1 MQTNTKNNYP
11 QAQGLYNPQNEHD
24 ACGVGLLADING
36 SATHKIVL
44 DGIEVLNRLLH
55 RGAVGGDSQTNDGA
69 GILVQLPDE
78 FFRKTLAFKLPER
91 GKYAAA
97 MLFLPRDAEI
107 AAKFGEIF
115 RLCCADEGFI
125 VLGERNVPVDTTA
138 IGGVAL
144 ETRPDIKQ
152 IFVAKD
158 GLEGEDFER
167 ALYVLRRTIENRAE
181 AELGGRD
188 DVYICSL
195 SSRTI
200 VYKGLLNAPQ
210 LKQFYPDL
218 QDKSFKSAI
227 ALIHQRYS
235 TNTFPTWP
243 LAQPFRYLAHNG
255 EINTLRGNI
264 NQMRMRQ
271 EHFSSPLFG
280 DDIKKTLP
288 VIRPRQ
294 SDSASLDNAVEF
306 YHEAGRS
313 LAHTMLMLVPQAW
326 GKNFHISKDIQ
337 GFFEYH
343 SGVCEP
349 WDGPAALA
357 FTNGLQAGALLD
369 RNGLRPARYTITKG
383 GLFVLA
389 SETGVLDIP
398 ASEVASKGRLRPGEI
413 IYIDTVKGRVLNN
426 IEIKTLLARE
436 KPYRRWVKENRIE
449 LPGIFESVSAPSV
462 GENIVQR
469 QKLFG
474 YTKEDL
480 DVILKPM
487 AVDAKEPIGS
497 MGNDAALSVLSERPQ
512 LLYDYFK
519 QLFAQ
524 VTNPPIDPIR
534 EELVMSLTTYIGNC
548 GNSLIETPEL
558 AHLLKLPCPILT
570 NHDISCIRSSKIPTF
585 QAATIKAE
593 FSAQG
598 GETSL
603 RAAVEKI
610 CDQAEGLVRAGKT
623 VIILSDKNPSYGYA
637 PVPMLLAVS
646 AVNNRLIQKSL
657 RYAAGIVAE
666 TGEAR
671 EIMHFALLLGYGATA
686 INPYLAI
693 ETIAD
698 MAQNGSIENIDSSR
712 AVENYIT
719 AIKKGLL
726 KIMSK
731 MGISTLRSY
740 RQAQIFEAIGL
751 SKELVDAYFEG
762 TTSSI
767 GGIGIEDVAREALE
781 RYHDAFYPK
790 CGAEN
795 VLSDEGKYKFR
806 KGGENHLW
814 TPASIALLQR
824 AVRNND
830 ENSYKAFAE
839 SVNNQARHLCT
850 LRGLFKFKPVYKPV
864 PLDEVESEDSIVK
877 RFVSGAMSFGA
888 LSPEAHETIAIAMNR
903 LGAMSNCGEGGELE
917 SRYHSESGSAIKQ
930 VASGRFGVTAAYLA
944 SAKEIQIKVAQG
956 AKPGEGGQLPGYKV
970 NATIAKIRHSIPGVT
985 LISPP
990 PHHDI
995 YSIEDLAQLIYDL
1008 RNSNENARVSVKL
1021 VSEIGVGT
1029 VAAGVAKAKADMVLI
1044 SGHDGGTGASPLT
1057 SIKYAGAPW
1066 ELGLAE
1072 TQQTLRL
1079 NGLRDKIRVQV
1090 DGQIKTGRD
1099 VVIGA
1104 LLGAEEF
1111 GFATSILIAVG
1122 CIMMRVCHKNCCPVG
1137 VATQN
1142 EELRKKFRGK
1152 PEHIENYL
1160 RFVARETR
1168 EILASLGLRSID
1180 EAVGRSDLLDKNAAL
1195 DFWKSKNLDFSPI
1208 FEQTCDESSPR
1219 RSAGLAPREI
1229 PTAFDKRLIS
1239 EFKDSI
1245 ESGTPRRA
1253 AFEIHN
1259 FDRSA
1264 GAMLSSNVAQKWGN
1278 TGLAPDTITVD
1289 FNGCAGQSFGAFLC
1303 GGITFNITG
1312 EVNDYVGKSLSGGK
1326 IAIRAP
1332 RELAAQSA
1340 SNVIAGNVMGYGAT
1354 GGEIFVNGLTGER
1367 FAIRNSGAILVAEG
1381 VGDHCCEYMTGGRVV
1396 VLGNT
1401 GFNFAAGMTGGIAYV
1416 LDETGEFDRRCNLS
1430 SVDLESVPEN
1440 SEDDRELRALIQ
1452 AHFDKTESRRAREI
1466 LDNWAEYLPKFVKV
1480 FPIDYRE
1487 ALAKSAQ
1494 LPEPEA
1500 K

>member
-1 MQTNTKNNYP
+1 MQTNTKMNYP
-11 QAQGLYNPQNEHD
+11 QPTGMYNPQNEHD
-24 ACGVGLLADING
+24 ACGVGLIADING
-36 SATHKIVL
+36 TPSHEIVSDGVKVL
-44 DGIEVLNRLLH
+44 DRLLH
-55 RGAVGGDSQTNDGA
+55 RGAVGGDSQTGDGA

-78 FFRKTLAFKLPER
+78 FFRKTLPFELPQAGR
-91 GKYAAA
+91 YAAA
-97 MLFLPRDAEI
+97 MVFLPNGSTDTEKFENIFKNICAESG
-107 AAKFGEIF
+107 FGF
-115 RLCCADEGFI
+115 
-125 VLGERNVPVDTTA
+125 LGRREVPVDKTA

-144 ETRPDIKQ
+144 QTCPAIVQ
-152 IFVAKD
+152 YFVSANSA
-158 GLEGEDFER
+158 EGEDLER
-167 ALYVLRRTIENRAE
+167 ALYVLRREIENAAE
-181 AELGGRD
+181 KELGERD
-188 DVYICSL
+188 DIYICSF

-210 LKQFYPDL
+210 LKKFFPDL
-218 QDKSFKSAI
+218 GDESFKSAI
-227 ALIHQRYS
+227 SLVHQRYS
-235 TNTFPTWP
+235 TNTFPTWS

-280 DDIKKTLP
+280 DDIKKVLP
-288 VIRPRQ
+288 IIRGRQ

-326 GKNFHISKDIQ
+326 GKNFHISRDIQ

-343 SGVCEP
+343 SGVSEP

-357 FTNGLQAGALLD
+357 FTNGVQAGALLD
-369 RNGLRPARYTITKG
+369 RNGLRPARYTITKN

-398 ASEVASKGRLRPGEI
+398 ASEVASKDRLRPGEI
-413 IYIDTVKGRVLNN
+413 IYIDTQKGRILKDV
-426 IEIKTLLARE
+426 EIKTILARA
-436 KPYRRWVKENRIE
+436 KPYRRWVQENRIE
-449 LPGIFESVSAPSV
+449 LPGIFESISAPSV
-462 GENIVQR
+462 GENLIQR
-469 QKLFG
+469 QRIFG
-474 YTKEDL
+474 YTREDI

-487 AVDAKEPIGS
+487 ATDAKEPIGS
-497 MGNDAALSVLSERPQ
+497 MGNDAALSVLSEKPQ

-534 EELVMSLTTYIGNC
+534 EELVMSLMTYIGNC
-548 GNSLIETPEL
+548 GNSLVETPEL

-570 NHDISCIRSSKIPTF
+570 NHDIACIRSSKIPTF

-593 FSAQG
+593 FNAE
-598 GETSL
+598 GESL
-603 RAAVEKI
+603 QDAVEKI
-610 CDQAEGLVRAGKT
+610 CDEAEKLVREGKS
-623 VIILSDKNPSYGYA
+623 VIILSDKNLSYGYA

-646 AVNNRLIQKSL
+646 AVNNRLIHKSL

-686 INPYLAI
+686 IVPYLAI

-698 MAQNGSIENIDSSR
+698 MTQNGTIQNLDSAR
-712 AVENYIT
+712 AVENYIS

-751 SKELVDAYFEG
+751 SRDFVEKYFEG
-762 TTSSI
+762 TASNI
-767 GGIGIEDVAREALE
+767 GGIGVEDISRECLARY
-781 RYHDAFYPK
+781 RNAFYPK
-790 CGAEN
+790 FNAEN
-795 VLSDEGKYKFR
+795 VLEDEGKYKF
-806 KGGENHLW
+806 KKNGENHLW
-814 TPASIALLQR
+814 TPATISLLQR

-830 ENSYKAFAE
+830 EASYRAYAE
-839 SVNNQARHLCT
+839 NINNQAKRLCT
-850 LRGLFKFKPVYKPV
+850 LRGLFKFKTAANPL
-864 PLDEVESEDSIVK
+864 PLDEVESEESIIH

-903 LGAMSNCGEGGELE
+903 LGAMSNCGEGGEDEARFGGE
-917 SRYHSESGSAIKQ
+917 SASAIKQ
-930 VASGRFGVTAAYLA
+930 VASGRFGVTASYLA

-970 NATIAKIRHSIPGVT
+970 NAAIAKIRHSIPGVT

-1079 NGLRDKIRVQV
+1079 NGLRDKIRIQV

-1111 GFATSILIAVG
+1111 GFATAILVSVG

-1137 VATQN
+1137 VATQD

-1168 EILASLGLRSID
+1168 EILASLGLHSID
-1180 EAVGRSDLLDKNAAL
+1180 EAVGRSDLLEKNDAL

-1208 FEQTCDESSPR
+1208 FAQTAEADAPR

-1229 PTAFDKRLIS
+1229 KTAYDKRLVA
-1239 EFKDSI
+1239 EFADSI
-1245 ESGTPRRA
+1245 ENATPHA
-1253 AFEIHN
+1253 ADFEIHN

-1264 GAMLSSNVAQKWGN
+1264 GAMLSYNVAKKWGD
-1278 TGLAPDTITVD
+1278 TGLAPDTITVN
-1289 FNGCAGQSFGAFLC
+1289 FKGCAGQSFGAFLC
-1303 GGITFNITG
+1303 GGITFNLEG
-1312 EVNDYVGKSLSGGK
+1312 EANDYIGKSLSGGR
-1326 IAIRAP
+1326 IVLRAP
-1332 RELAAQSA
+1332 RELEAESA
-1340 SNVIAGNVMGYGAT
+1340 KNVIAGNVIGYGAT
-1354 GGEIFVNGLTGER
+1354 RGQIYVNGLAGER
-1367 FAIRNSGAILVAEG
+1367 FAIRNSGATLVSEG

-1396 VLGNT
+1396 VLGST
-1401 GFNFAAGMTGGIAYV
+1401 GFNFAAGMTGGFAYV
-1416 LDETGEFDRRCNLS
+1416 LDESGEFDRRCNLS
-1430 SVDLESVPEN
+1430 SVDLESIPEG
-1440 SEDDRELRALIQ
+1440 SESERELREIIGKHLEY
-1452 AHFDKTESRRAREI
+1452 TGSVRAAEI
-1466 LDNWAEYLPKFVKV
+1466 LGDWKNYLPKFVKV

-1487 ALAKSAQ
+1487 ALQRTAK
-1494 LPEPEA
+1494 
-1500 K
+1500 